1 VGAQAQGLKERKR
14 ASVISERSSR
24 CRCKTLLPYACR
36 AVPLKNRGTGT
47 KKKGKPPWPARQRQ
61 VSLENVE
68 RLRCCLACLFS
79 RERQEG
85 DVPAPLDGN
94 GDLPLVAGTVAGNA
108 AGKDLA
114 ALGDEELYGL
124 EVLVVDKR

>member
-1 VGAQAQGLKERKR
+1 VEQEQR
-14 ASVISERSSR
+14 
-24 CRCKTLLPYACR
+24 
-36 AVPLKNRGTGT
+36 
-47 KKKGKPPWPARQRQ
+47 KKGNPRGLLGNGQ

-94 GDLPLVAGTVAGNA
+94 GDLPLVAGTVARNA